1 MNEIELKKL
10 WDKLQGK
17 INVGTFV
24 SFKSKMDTAKKRKLF
39 FDKYYEKLKNDYNL
53 NLGEY
58 DDFEKRLSGI
68 VNPPPNPN
76 QQTQTSG
83 LPTWTTNYPCLSD
96 RGTIIK
102 TTLDN
107 QVKYKSSDG
116 DNEFFFKSFYY
127 QFNSKDGKKIRGT
140 WECKNGTLFIKTDDG
155 EQWQKSTGWVDQP
168 RTNSGNTIKRSKYT
182 KCPETVVPPLKQWC
196 KNETIRKVQACLK
209 MPKRFLTGN
218 FGQNTQ
224 EYLESRGQNGTLITT
239 ETIVNVCGANHP
251 LVKDLGISVPGV
263 ENKTG
268 IGATGGETTAPG
280 ATGGVSKPES
290 KTGYEDYSFDEIESG
305 NQPTKDED
313 TDKPATQKN
322 NYINV

>member
-1 MNEIELKKL
+1 
-10 WDKLQGK
+10 
-17 INVGTFV
+17 V
-24 SFKSKMDTAKKRKLF
+24 
-39 FDKYYEKLKNDYNL
+39 
-53 NLGEY
+53 
-58 DDFEKRLSGI
+58 
-68 VNPPPNPN
+68 
-76 QQTQTSG
+76 
-83 LPTWTTNYPCLSD
+83 
-96 RGTIIK
+96 
-102 TTLDN
+102 DN
-107 QVKYKSSDG
+107 QVKYQSSDG

-127 QFNSKDGKKIRGT
+127 QFNGKDGKKIRGT
-140 WECKNGTLFIKTDDG
+140 WECKNGTLFIKRDDG
-155 EQWQKSTGWVDQP
+155 KQWQKSSNWVDQP
-168 RTNSGNTIKRSKYT
+168 KTNTNSGNTIKRSKYT

-280 ATGGVSKPES
+280 ATGGLSKPNVPSIPEVPLSPSKPES
-290 KTGYEDYSFDEIESG
+290 KTGSEIE
-305 NQPTKDED
+305 
-313 TDKPATQKN
+313 
-322 NYINV
+322 INPNEY

>member
-1 MNEIELKKL
+1 MKKNLFKITEQEKKEILEKHISLKESSKYNVDINL
-10 WDKLQGK
+10 LFEQKPTTGGK
-17 INVGTFV
+17 PT
-24 SFKSKMDTAKKRKLF
+24 
-39 FDKYYEKLKNDYNL
+39 
-53 NLGEY
+53 
-58 DDFEKRLSGI
+58 SGGK
-68 VNPPPNPN
+68 PTGGG
-76 QQTQTSG
+76 TQTV
-83 LPTWTTNYPCLSD
+83 LPTWTTNYPCLLD
-96 RGTIIK
+96 RGTIKK
-102 TTLDN
+102 TTVDN
-107 QVKYKSSDG
+107 QVKYQSSDG

-127 QFNSKDGKKIRGT
+127 QFNGKDGKKIRGT
-140 WECKNGTLFIKTDDG
+140 WECKNGALFIKRDDG
-155 EQWQKSTGWVDQP
+155 KQWQKSTGWVDQP

-224 EYLESRGQNGTLITT
+224 EYLESRGQNGTLITP

-280 ATGGVSKPES
+280 ATVGVSKPDVPLIPSKPEVPLSPSKPES
-290 KTGYEDYSFDEIESG
+290 KTGSEIE
-305 NQPTKDED
+305 
-313 TDKPATQKN
+313 
-322 NYINV
+322 INPNEY

>member
-1 MNEIELKKL
+1 MKKNLFKITEQEKKEILEKHISLKESSKYNVDINL
-10 WDKLQGK
+10 LFEQKPVTGGK
-17 INVGTFV
+17 
-24 SFKSKMDTAKKRKLF
+24 
-39 FDKYYEKLKNDYNL
+39 
-53 NLGEY
+53 
-58 DDFEKRLSGI
+58 
-68 VNPPPNPN
+68 P
-76 QQTQTSG
+76 TSG
-83 LPTWTTNYPCLSD
+83 GKPTGGGTQIVLPTWTTNYPCLLD
-96 RGTIIK
+96 RGTIKK
-102 TTLDN
+102 TTVDN
-107 QVKYKSSDG
+107 QVKYQSSDG

-127 QFNSKDGKKIRGT
+127 QFNGKDGKKIRGT
-140 WECKNGTLFIKTDDG
+140 WECKNGTLFIKRDDG
-155 EQWQKSTGWVDQP
+155 KQWQKSSNWVDQP
-168 RTNSGNTIKRSKYT
+168 KTNTNSGNTIKRSKYT

-280 ATGGVSKPES
+280 ATVGVSKPDVPLIPSKPEVPLSPSKPES
-290 KTGYEDYSFDEIESG
+290 KTGSEIE
-305 NQPTKDED
+305 
-313 TDKPATQKN
+313 
-322 NYINV
+322 INPNEY

>member
-1 MNEIELKKL
+1 MKKNLFKITEQEKKEILEKHISLKESSKYNVDINL
-10 WDKLQGK
+10 LFEQKPVTGGK
-17 INVGTFV
+17 
-24 SFKSKMDTAKKRKLF
+24 
-39 FDKYYEKLKNDYNL
+39 
-53 NLGEY
+53 
-58 DDFEKRLSGI
+58 
-68 VNPPPNPN
+68 P
-76 QQTQTSG
+76 TSG
-83 LPTWTTNYPCLSD
+83 GKPTGGGTQIVLPTWTTNYPCLLD
-96 RGTIIK
+96 RGTIKK
-102 TTLDN
+102 TTVDN
-107 QVKYKSSDG
+107 QVKYQSSDG

-127 QFNSKDGKKIRGT
+127 QFNGKDGKKIRGT
-140 WECKNGTLFIKTDDG
+140 WECKNGTLFIKRDDG
-155 EQWQKSTGWVDQP
+155 KQWQKSSNWVDQP
-168 RTNSGNTIKRSKYT
+168 KTNTNSGNTIKRSKYT

-280 ATGGVSKPES
+280 ATVGVSKPDVPS
-290 KTGYEDYSFDEIESG
+290 TISRSTII
-305 NQPTKDED
+305 T
-313 TDKPATQKN
+313 
-322 NYINV
+322 I

>member
-17 INVGTFV
+17 LNVGTFD
-24 SFKSKMDTAKKRKLF
+24 SFKSKMNTVDKRKTF
-39 FDKYYEKLKNDYNL
+39 YNKYYEQLKNDYNL
-53 NLGEY
+53 NIGEY
-58 DDFEKRLSGI
+58 NDFEKRLSGI

-96 RGTIIK
+96 RGTIKK

-107 QVKYKSSDG
+107 QVKYQSSDG
-116 DNEFFFKSFYY
+116 DNQFFFKSFYY
-127 QFNSKDGKKIRGT
+127 QYNKKDGQRIRGT
-140 WECKNGTLFIKTDDG
+140 WECRNGTLFIKTDDG
-155 EQWQKSTGWVDQP
+155 DQWQKSTGWVAQP
-168 RTNSGNTIKRSKYT
+168 RTNTNSGNTIKRSKYT

-263 ENKTG
+263 VNVTG
-268 IGATGGETTAPG
+268 IGTTGAESTAFG

-290 KTGYEDYSFDEIESG
+290 KTKDKDTNKPDDIEQVDAEDS
-305 NQPTKDED
+305 
-313 TDKPATQKN
+313 TDLLK
-322 NYINV
+322 